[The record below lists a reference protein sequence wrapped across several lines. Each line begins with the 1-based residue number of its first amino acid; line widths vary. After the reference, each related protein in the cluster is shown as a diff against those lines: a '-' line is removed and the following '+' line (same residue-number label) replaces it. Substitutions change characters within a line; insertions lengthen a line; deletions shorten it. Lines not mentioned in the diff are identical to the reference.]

1 MLLSRRDASELY
13 AKRVAGSVMDHFTVQ
28 GQSFILVNQ
37 EQPKFVAH
45 PNIRTRWKIRH
56 AKTPKTDV

>member
-13 AKRVAGSVMDHFTVQ
+13 AKRVSGSVMDHFTVQ

-37 EQPKFVAH
+37 
-45 PNIRTRWKIRH
+45 
-56 AKTPKTDV
+56 